1 VSPAPDWEGS
11 DVNEHEISRMI
22 QVGLPGSRVSVSGD
36 GRHFEAVVVAE
47 DFAGKS
53 MIQRHRMVYAALGDS
68 FRTDAIHALSIQT
81 YTPAEWEARSGAK
94 AV

>member
-1 VSPAPDWEGS
+1 MSHAPDREGN

-36 GRHFEAVVVAE
+36 GRHFEAVVVVE

-68 FRTDAIHALSIQT
+68 FRTDAIHALSIKT
-81 YTPAEWEARSGAK
+81 YTPAEWETRSGDR